1 VRTGTREGRHLIDE
15 LFAEHGWK
23 DRNRILIKQALETA
37 PPAGGGGQR
46 QEVLEGSGIEEVDDE
61 QLEAEAKAKAEAGE
75 DEDMDEEV
83 EGVVGV
89 SERGSAADRVALRI
103 LAGAVN
109 EKALNERLSRLQEAA
124 ERGGGGGGGKDG
136 GESLSMPDG
145 PEAAVAQVTGAAS

>member
-1 VRTGTREGRHLIDE
+1 MRTGTREGRHLIDE

-61 QLEAEAKAKAEAGE
+61 QLEAEAKAEADE

>member
-46 QEVLEGSGIEEVDDE
+46 QEVLDGSGIEEVDDE